1 MTTSNSIVCI
11 RSPLKHRLL
20 KKEAAIS
27 EKQKGIPPVALSR
40 PPRSPDVYLA
50 FAWCLPCACFY
61 SLKNASFEKLPLLTC
76 SVVRPITSVVLSG
89 LSKVPLIVSCLGD
102 C

>member
-1 MTTSNSIVCI
+1 MTTSNSIVLK
-11 RSPLKHRLL
+11 SPLKHRLL

-50 FAWCLPCACFY
+50 FAWCLPYACFY
-61 SLKNASFEKLPLLTC
+61 SLKNASFEKLPPLTC
-76 SVVRPITSVVLSG
+76 SVVRSLTSVVLSG